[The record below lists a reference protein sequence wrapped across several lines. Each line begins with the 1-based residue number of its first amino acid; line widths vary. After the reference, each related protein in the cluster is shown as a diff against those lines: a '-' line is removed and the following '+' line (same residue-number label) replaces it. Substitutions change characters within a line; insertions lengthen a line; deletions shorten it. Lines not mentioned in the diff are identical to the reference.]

1 LLDAS
6 WSSCRRHSPRQ
17 GGAPPQSGCDA
28 PCGLRPP
35 VAGSAPWTRHFRG
48 LLCVHFRY
56 GPMTRSPSPRWVCR
70 RASGVRFPYILPSR
84 SGRRQAR
91 CQFGPFPASPSIIPD
106 SEISPVRLE
115 TKTYPQCGLP
125 KLTGSLSGDAHPL
138 PAPLVYPTG
147 RWSPWS
153 CKPRTP
159 LSGVLASQA
168 HCQPVF
174 VQGSFTP
181 GALPPFP
188 ATTSPCAN
196 PDASHRPFGVR
207 RLIGGVLAA
216 CATHGWSSGPSRL

>member
-1 LLDAS
+1 
-6 WSSCRRHSPRQ
+6 
-17 GGAPPQSGCDA
+17 
-28 PCGLRPP
+28 
-35 VAGSAPWTRHFRG
+35 VAGLSPAGTLPLQAARFVDG
-48 LLCVHFRY
+48 LQGF
-56 GPMTRSPSPRWVCR
+56 G
-70 RASGVRFPYILPSR
+70 FPPPCHPR

-91 CQFGPFPASPSIIPD
+91 CRFGPFPASPSIIPD

-125 KLTGSLSGDAHPL
+125 KHTGSLSGDAHPL

-147 RWSPWS
+147 RWSLWS

-159 LSGVLASQA
+159 LSCVLASQA
-168 HCQPVF
+168 HPQPVF

-181 GALPPFP
+181 EALPPFP

-196 PDASHRPFGVR
+196 PDASHRHFGVR
-207 RLIGGVLAA
+207 RLIGRVLAA